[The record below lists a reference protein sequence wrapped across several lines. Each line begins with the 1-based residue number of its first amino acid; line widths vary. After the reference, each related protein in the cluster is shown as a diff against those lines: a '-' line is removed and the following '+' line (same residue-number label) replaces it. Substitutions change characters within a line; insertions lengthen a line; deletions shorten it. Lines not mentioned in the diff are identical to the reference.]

1 MNYILKINFND
12 KRILKAKNYKCKK
25 NIKRGIKVIK
35 IVAKNKIKNGMVN
48 NFKKT
53 AEELIIK
60 SNKEKGC
67 ISYDLYVDINDSS
80 VLTFLESW
88 DDEEA
93 IFNHNNSD
101 HFKEIVPKLGE
112 FVEEK
117 EVRKYILLK

>member
-1 MNYILKINFND
+1 M
-12 KRILKAKNYKCKK
+12 
-25 NIKRGIKVIK
+25 IK